1 MDCCYRNSNPS
12 PSFSYYLRFIL
23 QKQNF
28 SSQSERCQ
36 TRPPP
41 AEAASG
47 QAFSGN
53 PAGALGA
60 AAHGLMFEMYTLVS
74 MCLKKW
80 NVTTASHI
88 IKLLQ

>member
-1 MDCCYRNSNPS
+1 MISEHWKCYLVVVEQIYRIRNA
-12 PSFSYYLRFIL
+12 FGWVKKY
-23 QKQNF
+23 
-28 SSQSERCQ
+28 E

-80 NVTTASHI
+80 KCNYCQSYN
-88 IKLLQ
+88 

>member
-1 MDCCYRNSNPS
+1 MI
-12 PSFSYYLRFIL
+12 FL
-23 QKQNF
+23 
-28 SSQSERCQ
+28 E

-80 NVTTASHI
+80 KCNYCQSYT
-88 IKLLQ
+88 